1 MAIASA
7 PSGVVLTFD
16 SGPLQARIFQGSG
29 HLALAGPDLAGTP
42 HANVLTFEPPV
53 VTVGGRAQTIG
64 RVVSSSPLPDGF
76 ELVQDLGG
84 TNITARLTFPADGVL
99 RYEVTDWNGPLPDQ
113 TSVSAASDVS
123 EHFYGFG
130 EKFDTFDQAGRF
142 VRTQTFD
149 HPGNKGD
156 RSYKTARPGS

>member
-16 SGPLQARIFQGSG
+16 SGPLQGRIFQGSG

-99 RYEVTDWNGPLPDQ
+99 RYEVTDWNGPLPDH
-113 TSVSAASDVS
+113 TLG
-123 EHFYGFG
+123 HRGL
-130 EKFDTFDQAGRF
+130 RPR
-142 VRTQTFD
+142 RTLLRIRRAVQLD
-149 HPGNKGD
+149 
-156 RSYKTARPGS
+156 